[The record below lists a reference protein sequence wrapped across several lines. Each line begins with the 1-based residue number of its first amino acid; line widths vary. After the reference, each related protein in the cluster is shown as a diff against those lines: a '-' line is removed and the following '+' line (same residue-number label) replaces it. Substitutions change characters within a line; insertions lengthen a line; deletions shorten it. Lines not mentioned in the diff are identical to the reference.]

1 MRQVYKPSKAHSQHS
16 CDIFTGL
23 HKYYLPLRQCHKCR
37 CSACDYVQH
46 IHNETKLENRQD
58 SVTVSSP
65 ILLSSMLAS
74 GSYKGEDSSLRPIL
88 TQDVQNVPQ
97 SRSRRGWRK
106 LITHKDNHSM
116 SRRPRKRD
124 IFKSFFVFKQT
135 EAKSSELESETL
147 IDSSKVLQSTHEE
160 KDDFFDDDK
169 GTTNIGI
176 DAGHK
181 VGFLH
186 SIFLTFGKRKH
197 NDSRKNSGE
206 NYSYSQLK
214 TNSAKQN
221 SLRQSIKQHF
231 SLRFSNS
238 DSQRSGVSRCGE
250 NLDLKPSNM
259 YSSDDDFT
267 SFNKSSQRGGTEMHK
282 ANCTN
287 ISDAS
292 CFDNSRTESGLE
304 VKDDSFKPLYDHSF
318 TLNPPPKDLPKD
330 LYPKW
335 ERRQMFRHTARTY
348 DHEKWKS
355 KQSLTNQEN
364 LDDAVKENNFAKE
377 DSCLAEGKTTTQGNF
392 FESFTNLFNLNNSSK
407 ATNNSSKAANSSPV
421 SNKSFFNSSK
431 LFLPASSKLGALVSF
446 DGCGKQATNQDLKGP
461 NPKSNIQMYSL
472 CSEAYSNSTI
482 ESTTTRFTRNAKDC
496 SSMPTPLAFRN
507 RSTNFAPVNFQSTIK
522 LDIPPYG
529 ISSNDMTDDII
540 ESSMDHTAFNDFSF

>member
-1 MRQVYKPSKAHSQHS
+1 MP
-16 CDIFTGL
+16 
-23 HKYYLPLRQCHKCR
+23 P
-37 CSACDYVQH
+37 
-46 IHNETKLENRQD
+46 
-58 SVTVSSP
+58 
-65 ILLSSMLAS
+65 
-74 GSYKGEDSSLRPIL
+74 
-88 TQDVQNVPQ
+88 

-106 LITHKDNHSM
+106 LIAHKDNHSM
-116 SRRPRKRD
+116 PRRPRKRD
-124 IFKSFFVFKQT
+124 IFKLFFAFKQT
-135 EAKSSELESETL
+135 EVKSSELESETL
-147 IDSSKVLQSTHEE
+147 IDSSKVLQSTREE
-160 KDDFFDDDK
+160 KDDFFDDDRS
-169 GTTNIGI
+169 TTNTGN

-186 SIFLTFGKRKH
+186 SLFLTFSKRKH
-197 NDSRKNSGE
+197 NDTRKGSGE

-214 TNSAKQN
+214 INPATKHN

-238 DSQRSGVSRCGE
+238 DSQCSGANRCDE
-250 NLDLKPSNM
+250 NLDFKPSNM

-267 SFNKSSQRGGTEMHK
+267 SFNKSSQRGGTEMNK
-282 ANCTN
+282 AHCTD

-292 CFDNSRTESGLE
+292 CFDNSHTESGLE
-304 VKDDSFKPLYDHSF
+304 IKDDSFKPLYDHSF
-318 TLNPPPKDLPKD
+318 ALNPPPKDLPKD

-355 KQSLTNQEN
+355 KQLLTNQEN
-364 LDDAVKENNFAKE
+364 VDVAVQEDSFAKE
-377 DSCLAEGKTTTQGNF
+377 NSCLTEGKPTTQGNF

-407 ATNNSSKAANSSPV
+407 ATNSSSKAANSSPV

-446 DGCGKQATNQDLKGP
+446 NGRGKQAANLDLKGP
-461 NPKSNIQMYSL
+461 SPKSNIRMYSL
-472 CSEAYSNSTI
+472 CSEAYSNSSI
-482 ESTTTRFTRNAKDC
+482 ESTTTRFTRNARDC

-529 ISSNDMTDDII
+529 ISSKDITDDKI